1 MKYTLSIV
9 ASRACGKIV
18 LGTFADYADAKALAD
33 AVVALSAK
41 AEKAPALRIKIWAE
55 DVISVEEK
63 LKKEASK

>member
-1 MKYTLSIV
+1 MKYTLRIV
-9 ASRACGKIV
+9 APPAYGSIV
-18 LGTFADYADAKALAD
+18 LGTFADYTDAKALAD

-63 LKKEASK
+63 PKKEASK

>member
-1 MKYTLSIV
+1 MKCTLRII
-9 ASRACGKIV
+9 AAPAYGAIT

-41 AEKAPALRIKIWAE
+41 AEKAPALRVKIWAE

-63 LKKEASK
+63 PKKEATK

>member
-1 MKYTLSIV
+1 MKYTLRII
-9 ASRACGKIV
+9 APPAYGTIT

-55 DVISVEEK
+55 DVISVEGK
-63 LKKEASK
+63 PKKETEE